1 MSTKNN
7 KIHLFV
13 NNDKYYFIDIKT
25 KKVIR
30 EFVFTDFLI
39 DLYEDNYKLTEEKT
53 FLFDSDNTSY
63 ILKLL
68 PNENSFNNLKDNIET
83 LKSFINLLYN
93 TSEETY
99 KIWGNMLAKI
109 TTIEYSI
116 ISDIKL
122 ENDLLMPVEVYS
134 FTSYQDFILFTIFKT
149 MSSNIKFNKCKN
161 CGKYFVPTTKSN
173 EIYCTRIY
181 KNNRTCRD
189 IGYENS
195 VKYDELAKKY
205 RNAYKTQNAKK
216 QRYKAIK
223 NIDEQFSKWAAN
235 AKEMYKLCKEKKIDF
250 EEFSAWLKENQDWIN
265 K

>member
-1 MSTKNN
+1 MNTKNN
-7 KIHLFV
+7 KIHLFI

-25 KKVIR
+25 KKVIN

-39 DLYEDNYKLTEEKT
+39 DLYENEYNLSEDQT
-53 FLFDSDNTSY
+53 FLFNHTNISY
-63 ILKLL
+63 ILK
-68 PNENSFNNLKDNIET
+68 NLTYEVFFKN
-83 LKSFINLLYN
+83 LYN
-93 TSEETY
+93 NILILKNSIDSLYSFSKETY
-99 KIWGNMLAKI
+99 KILGDTLAKI
-109 TTIEYSI
+109 NSIEYSI
-116 ISDIKL
+116 ISGIKL

-223 NIDEQFSKWAAN
+223 NIDEQFSKWASN
-235 AKEMYKLCKEKKIDF
+235 AKEMYKLCKENKIDL
-250 EEFSAWLKENQDWIN
+250 EEFSRWLKENQDWIN